1 MPLYWLTGYTAAIC
15 AFEYANCI
23 MYIQDFITF
32 NDFCLIMCIV
42 PLLISMATLVQFSYF
57 VTLIR
62 NRLQLLGDLLKGAR
76 QQQQCLWKNVN
87 YPVAEV
93 EDGGRGVVSKKLDMR
108 VIEELYGKLNAAFR
122 LLGSVFG
129 IQLMVM
135 LTTLFIT
142 LTTLSY
148 YLCIQGIR

>member
-1 MPLYWLTGYTAAIC
+1 MPLYWLTGYAVAIG

-32 NDFCLIMCIV
+32 NDFCLLMCIV

-62 NRLQLLGDLLKGAR
+62 SRLQLLGDLLKGVR
-76 QQQQCLWKNVN
+76 QQQQCLWMNFN
-87 YPVAEV
+87 YPIAGV
-93 EDGGRGVVSKKLDMR
+93 EEGGGVNKKLDMR
-108 VIEELYGKLNAAFR
+108 VIEELYGKLNAALR

-148 YLCIQGIR
+148 YICIQGIR